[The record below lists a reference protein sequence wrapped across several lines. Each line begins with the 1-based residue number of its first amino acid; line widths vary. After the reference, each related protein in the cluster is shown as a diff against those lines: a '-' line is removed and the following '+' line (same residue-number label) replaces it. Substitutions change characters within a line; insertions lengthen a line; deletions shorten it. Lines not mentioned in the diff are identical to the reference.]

1 MWPPCGNRK
10 VVGSSLLALLLHVC
24 GPAKRTLFYEVCR
37 VEAINVCAAG
47 ASWVV
52 KSAKIFLI
60 NLIHSEKAFAVGI
73 LQV

>member
-1 MWPPCGNRK
+1 M
-10 VVGSSLLALLLHVC
+10 GSSLLALLLHVC

-52 KSAKIFLI
+52 RSAKIFFFI